1 MIYRIGRMKRMMAA
15 AMLASVLL
23 SGCGSAPV
31 DPSASSAPPAEEETA
46 QESEAQE
53 LEKQL
58 IAILNLGNELGEPVE
73 SDSSLDQVADFCLA
87 CVLQNPQS
95 YWDKEQP
102 AELDGMPELKD
113 TVVFVYDGTMPATQA
128 GTAFLT
134 DVKKVNRDPNSELQ
148 FHRLKNL
155 AVVYGEGETG
165 SVWLI
170 LAYYKS
176 GLQGGGEENLTTEDT
191 DKDQENQEDQEE
203 QEDLGNTDPTA

>member
-31 DPSASSAPPAEEETA
+31 DPSASSAPPAEDETA

-102 AELDGMPELKD
+102 AELDGMLELKD
-113 TVVFVYDGTMPATQA
+113 TAASQA

-134 DVKKVNRDPNSELQ
+134 DVKKVNSDPNSELQ